1 MYFCSCILFHT
12 QTNTNMHLCTNVSLT
27 SAVYIRPKQTRRA
40 KNKSLAFNLA
50 GKTKTSPTQTPPTP
64 TATHRQTKKRRM
76 CLIDCRH
83 LNPMRRPVYVCVCAF
98 CVCICILQES
108 KALYLAPMKTLAAE
122 AVKPST
128 RYLVFK
134 SFLTSLSARARPF
147 MPLPLLSVIK
157 ANLKPLIISPQK
169 TISPARL
176 EWL

>member
-1 MYFCSCILFHT
+1 MHECIAHICSVHP
-12 QTNTNMHLCTNVSLT
+12 
-27 SAVYIRPKQTRRA
+27 PKANRSSKK
-40 KNKSLAFNLA
+40 KNLAFNLA

-76 CLIDCRH
+76 CLIGCRH
-83 LNPMRRPVYVCVCAF
+83 LNPMRRPVYVCVL
-98 CVCICILQES
+98 CVCVCILQES

-134 SFLTSLSARARPF
+134 SFLTSLSARTRPF

-169 TISPARL
+169 TISPACL